1 MIQHLRQFS
10 PRTLFALLATLLVI
24 APLTAPG
31 GSAQAAALPVPA
43 APALA
48 AETWLLMDFDSGRVL
63 AEKDPDARREPASLT
78 KMMTAY
84 VVYAELARGSFTR
97 ETETVVSEKAW
108 RTGGSKMFIEVGKRV
123 SVDQLLKGM
132 IVQSGN
138 DASVA
143 LAELT
148 AGSEGSFA
156 DYMNSYAERLGMG
169 ATHFVNATGLPH
181 PEHYTTARDM
191 AILGAALIRDYPEG
205 YKLYSQ
211 RSYEYNGIDQ
221 PNRNRLLWR
230 DQSVDG
236 IKTGH
241 TEAAGYCL
249 VASAKQEGMRLISVV
264 MGAKSEKSRLAE
276 TQKLLNYGFR
286 FFETHRLYAGGE
298 AIERARIW
306 KGASEQL
313 PLGVAE
319 DLYATVPRGRQSELQ
334 AQVELSPM
342 IVAPTA
348 RGAQHGELHV
358 SLAGEPLYSAPLV
371 ALEDVAEGGFLQ
383 RALDSVLLYFQ

>member
-1 MIQHLRQFS
+1 MIQHLRQLS
-10 PRTLFALLATLLVI
+10 PPTLFALLTALLGL
-24 APLTAPG
+24 APLPPATTP
-31 GSAQAAALPVPA
+31 AQAAALPVPA

-48 AETWLLMDFDSGRVL
+48 AETWLLMDFNSGRVL
-63 AEKDPDARREPASLT
+63 AERDPDARREPASLT

-84 VVYAELARGSFTR
+84 VVYAELARDSFTR

-123 SVDQLLKGM
+123 SVDALLKGL

-143 LAELT
+143 LAELA
-148 AGSEGSFA
+148 AGSEDSFA
-156 DYMNSYAERLGMG
+156 DYMNSYAERLGMR

-191 AILGAALIRDYPEG
+191 AILGAALIRDFPEE
-205 YKLYSQ
+205 YKLYAQ

-230 DQSVDG
+230 DKSVDG

-249 VASAKQEGMRLISVV
+249 VASAKQDEMRLISVV
-264 MGAKSEKSRLAE
+264 MGASSDKSRSAE

-286 FFETHRLYAGGE
+286 FYETHRLYSAGE
-298 AIERARIW
+298 AIEQARIW

-313 PLGVAE
+313 PLGVAA
-319 DLYATVPRGRQSELQ
+319 DLYATVPRGRQGELQ

-348 RGAQHGELHV
+348 RGERHGELRI
-358 SLAGEPLYSAPLV
+358 SLAGEPLHSAPLV

-383 RALDSVLLYFQ
+383 RAMDSVLLYFQ